1 MDSAALLR
9 NPRFLTLASFAGF
22 LRGKTTVFPTPFVR
36 PLFFL
41 HFMTENHQVLYRKYR
56 PKSFEEVIGQEHVI
70 KVLRNA
76 LGQGRLS
83 HAYVFSG
90 PRGVGKTT
98 VARLIAKAANC
109 KMHGIARED
118 PHGAM
123 PTIPCNT
130 CASCIEFDAGALFNL
145 MEIDAASTRGID
157 DVRELRESVRFAPAK
172 GRYKVYVIDEAHQLT
187 KDAFNALL
195 KTLEEPPEHAI
206 FILATTELEK
216 LPQTIISRTQQ
227 FDFKRP
233 SVKQIKE
240 KIIRIGGSE
249 GVSIDESAA
258 ETLALLGDGSMRDA
272 ESVLGRVFAVE
283 PSHITA
289 SAVERMLGLAPKT
302 MLRKLF
308 GAVVRGEKGSA
319 LALLSE
325 MVAGGCDLQYVAR
338 MMVRFL
344 RNTLLL
350 RVDPGL
356 EAVLLEEIT
365 KEDIDF
371 LKSEAEIFPD
381 NSRIIKGISAFIEA
395 GDMVKRSPV
404 PQLPLEIAIVEFAG
418 N

>member
-1 MDSAALLR
+1 
-9 NPRFLTLASFAGF
+9 
-22 LRGKTTVFPTPFVR
+22 
-36 PLFFL
+36 
-41 HFMTENHQVLYRKYR
+41 
-56 PKSFEEVIGQEHVI
+56 
-70 KVLRNA
+70 
-76 LGQGRLS
+76 
-83 HAYVFSG
+83 
-90 PRGVGKTT
+90 
-98 VARLIAKAANC
+98 
-109 KMHGIARED
+109 
-118 PHGAM
+118 
-123 PTIPCNT
+123 
-130 CASCIEFDAGALFNL
+130 
-145 MEIDAASTRGID
+145 
-157 DVRELRESVRFAPAK
+157 
-172 GRYKVYVIDEAHQLT
+172 
-187 KDAFNALL
+187 
-195 KTLEEPPEHAI
+195 
-206 FILATTELEK
+206 
-216 LPQTIISRTQQ
+216 
-227 FDFKRP
+227 
-233 SVKQIKE
+233 
-240 KIIRIGGSE
+240 
-249 GVSIDESAA
+249 
-258 ETLALLGDGSMRDA
+258 
-272 ESVLGRVFAVE
+272 
-283 PSHITA
+283 
-289 SAVERMLGLAPKT
+289 